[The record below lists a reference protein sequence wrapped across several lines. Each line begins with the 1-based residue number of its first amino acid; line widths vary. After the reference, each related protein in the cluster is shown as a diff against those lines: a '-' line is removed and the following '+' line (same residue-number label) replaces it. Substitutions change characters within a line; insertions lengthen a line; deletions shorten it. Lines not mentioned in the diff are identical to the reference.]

1 MGFLTN
7 WVFWVI
13 LAVIVFLMAIIGF
26 LAEGSIF
33 KKKDKTTIGDD
44 STGSDSTVSSVQAPD
59 AFAPLKSASVPSTPE
74 TLDVNSV
81 NTPAAET
88 LDVNPVSAPAAET
101 LDVSPVNTPAAETL
115 NVSPVSA
122 PAAETLDVSPL
133 NTPAAET
140 LNVNPVNTPVAEI
153 LNVNSVNT
161 PVAETLNVNPVNT
174 PVAET
179 LNVNSVNTPTAE
191 ILNVNSV
198 NTPAAETLNVNPVN
212 MPQAEMLNV
221 SPITDNNLN
230 NEKTEN
236 VHQSSEDIF
245 NEVPD
250 TLQEVKIETLDDNLQ
265 TSASENNQNEEVN
278 QMPNTP
284 ENGTDIWNM

>member
-101 LDVSPVNTPAAETL
+101 ID
-115 NVSPVSA
+115 
-122 PAAETLDVSPL
+122 
-133 NTPAAET
+133 
-140 LNVNPVNTPVAEI
+140 VNP
-153 LNVNSVNT
+153 
-161 PVAETLNVNPVNT
+161 
-174 PVAET
+174 
-179 LNVNSVNTPTAE
+179 
-191 ILNVNSV
+191 V

-265 TSASENNQNEEVN
+265 TSVSENNQNEEVN
-278 QMPNTP
+278 QTPSTP

>member
-115 NVSPVSA
+115 DVSPLNTPAAETLDVNPVSAPAAETLNVSPVSA
-122 PAAETLDVSPL
+122 PAAETLDVNPVSA
-133 NTPAAET
+133 PAAET
-140 LNVNPVNTPVAEI
+140 LDVSPVNTPV
-153 LNVNSVNT
+153 
-161 PVAETLNVNPVNT
+161 
-174 PVAET
+174 
-179 LNVNSVNTPTAE
+179 
-191 ILNVNSV
+191 
-198 NTPAAETLNVNPVN
+198 
-212 MPQAEMLNV
+212 
-221 SPITDNNLN
+221 TDNNLN
-230 NEKTEN
+230 DENTEN

-265 TSASENNQNEEVN
+265 TSVSENNQNEEVN
-278 QMPNTP
+278 QTPSTP

>member
-101 LDVSPVNTPAAETL
+101 L

-122 PAAETLDVSPL
+122 PAAETLDV
-133 NTPAAET
+133 
-140 LNVNPVNTPVAEI
+140 NPVNTPV
-153 LNVNSVNT
+153 
-161 PVAETLNVNPVNT
+161 
-174 PVAET
+174 
-179 LNVNSVNTPTAE
+179 
-191 ILNVNSV
+191 
-198 NTPAAETLNVNPVN
+198 
-212 MPQAEMLNV
+212 
-221 SPITDNNLN
+221 TDNNLN
-230 NEKTEN
+230 DENTEN

-265 TSASENNQNEEVN
+265 TSVSENNQNEEVN
-278 QMPNTP
+278 QTPSTP

>member
-33 KKKDKTTIGDD
+33 KKKDKTTIGNDNTD
-44 STGSDSTVSSVQAPD
+44 SDSTVSSVQTPD

-74 TLDVNSV
+74 TL
-81 NTPAAET
+81 
-88 LDVNPVSAPAAET
+88 
-101 LDVSPVNTPAAETL
+101 
-115 NVSPVSA
+115 
-122 PAAETLDVSPL
+122 
-133 NTPAAET
+133 
-140 LNVNPVNTPVAEI
+140 NVNP
-153 LNVNSVNT
+153 VNT

-179 LNVNSVNTPTAE
+179 LNVNSVNTPVAE
-191 ILNVNSV
+191 TLNVNSV

-265 TSASENNQNEEVN
+265 TSVSENNQNEEVN

>member
-33 KKKDKTTIGDD
+33 KKKDKTTIGNDNTD
-44 STGSDSTVSSVQAPD
+44 SDSTVSSVQTPD

-74 TLDVNSV
+74 TL
-81 NTPAAET
+81 
-88 LDVNPVSAPAAET
+88 
-101 LDVSPVNTPAAETL
+101 
-115 NVSPVSA
+115 
-122 PAAETLDVSPL
+122 
-133 NTPAAET
+133 
-140 LNVNPVNTPVAEI
+140 NVNP
-153 LNVNSVNT
+153 VNT

-179 LNVNSVNTPTAE
+179 LNVNSVNTPVAE
-191 ILNVNSV
+191 TLNVNSV

>member
-101 LDVSPVNTPAAETL
+101 LDVSPVNTP
-115 NVSPVSA
+115 V
-122 PAAETLDVSPL
+122 
-133 NTPAAET
+133 
-140 LNVNPVNTPVAEI
+140 
-153 LNVNSVNT
+153 
-161 PVAETLNVNPVNT
+161 
-174 PVAET
+174 
-179 LNVNSVNTPTAE
+179 
-191 ILNVNSV
+191 
-198 NTPAAETLNVNPVN
+198 
-212 MPQAEMLNV
+212 
-221 SPITDNNLN
+221 TDNNLN
-230 NEKTEN
+230 DENTEN

-265 TSASENNQNEEVN
+265 TSVSENNQNEEVN
-278 QMPNTP
+278 QTPSTP

>member
-101 LDVSPVNTPAAETL
+101 LDVNPVNTPAAETLDVNPVNTPAAETLDVNPVNTPAAETL
-115 NVSPVSA
+115 NVSPVNTPAAETLDVNPVSA
-122 PAAETLDVSPL
+122 PAAETLDVSP
-133 NTPAAET
+133 
-140 LNVNPVNTPVAEI
+140 VNTPV
-153 LNVNSVNT
+153 
-161 PVAETLNVNPVNT
+161 
-174 PVAET
+174 
-179 LNVNSVNTPTAE
+179 
-191 ILNVNSV
+191 
-198 NTPAAETLNVNPVN
+198 
-212 MPQAEMLNV
+212 
-221 SPITDNNLN
+221 TDNNLN
-230 NEKTEN
+230 DENTEN

-265 TSASENNQNEEVN
+265 TSVSENNQNEEVN
-278 QMPNTP
+278 QTPSTP

>member
-44 STGSDSTVSSVQAPD
+44 NTDSDSTVSSVQTPD
-59 AFAPLKSASVPSTPE
+59 AFAPLKSVSVSSTSE
-74 TLDVNSV
+74 TLD
-81 NTPAAET
+81 
-88 LDVNPVSAPAAET
+88 
-101 LDVSPVNTPAAETL
+101 
-115 NVSPVSA
+115 
-122 PAAETLDVSPL
+122 
-133 NTPAAET
+133 
-140 LNVNPVNTPVAEI
+140 
-153 LNVNSVNT
+153 
-161 PVAETLNVNPVNT
+161 VNPVNT

-179 LNVNSVNTPTAE
+179 LDVNPVNTPE
-191 ILNVNSV
+191 
-198 NTPAAETLNVNPVN
+198 AETLNVSPV
-212 MPQAEMLNV
+212 
-221 SPITDNNLN
+221 TDNNLN
-230 NEKTEN
+230 NERTEN
-236 VHQSSEDIF
+236 VHQSSEDTF

-265 TSASENNQNEEVN
+265 TSASENNHNEEVN
-278 QMPNTP
+278 QTPSNP

>member
-101 LDVSPVNTPAAETL
+101 LDVNPVNTPAAETLDVNPVNTPAAETLDVNPVNTPAAETLNVSPVNTPAAETL
-115 NVSPVSA
+115 DVSPVSA
-122 PAAETLDVSPL
+122 PAAETLDVSP
-133 NTPAAET
+133 
-140 LNVNPVNTPVAEI
+140 VNTPV
-153 LNVNSVNT
+153 
-161 PVAETLNVNPVNT
+161 
-174 PVAET
+174 
-179 LNVNSVNTPTAE
+179 
-191 ILNVNSV
+191 
-198 NTPAAETLNVNPVN
+198 
-212 MPQAEMLNV
+212 
-221 SPITDNNLN
+221 TDNNLN
-230 NEKTEN
+230 DENTEN

-265 TSASENNQNEEVN
+265 TSVSENNQNEEVN
-278 QMPNTP
+278 QTPSTP

>member
-33 KKKDKTTIGDD
+33 KKKDKTTIGNDNTD
-44 STGSDSTVSSVQAPD
+44 SDSTVSSVQTPD

-74 TLDVNSV
+74 TL
-81 NTPAAET
+81 
-88 LDVNPVSAPAAET
+88 
-101 LDVSPVNTPAAETL
+101 
-115 NVSPVSA
+115 
-122 PAAETLDVSPL
+122 
-133 NTPAAET
+133 
-140 LNVNPVNTPVAEI
+140 NVNP
-153 LNVNSVNT
+153 VNT

-179 LNVNSVNTPTAE
+179 LNVNSVNTPVAETLNVNSVNTPTAE
-191 ILNVNSV
+191 TLNVNPVNTPTAETLNVNSV

-212 MPQAEMLNV
+212 TPAAETLNVNSVNTPQAEMLNV

>member
-44 STGSDSTVSSVQAPD
+44 NTDSDSTVSSVQTPD

-74 TLDVNSV
+74 TLNVNPVSTPAVETLDVNSV
-81 NTPAAET
+81 STPVAETLDVNPVSTPAAET
-88 LDVNPVSAPAAET
+88 LDVNPVNTPVAET
-101 LDVSPVNTPAAETL
+101 LDVNPVNTPEAETL
-115 NVSPVSA
+115 NVSPV
-122 PAAETLDVSPL
+122 
-133 NTPAAET
+133 
-140 LNVNPVNTPVAEI
+140 
-153 LNVNSVNT
+153 
-161 PVAETLNVNPVNT
+161 
-174 PVAET
+174 
-179 LNVNSVNTPTAE
+179 
-191 ILNVNSV
+191 
-198 NTPAAETLNVNPVN
+198 
-212 MPQAEMLNV
+212 
-221 SPITDNNLN
+221 TDNNLN
-230 NEKTEN
+230 NERTEN

-250 TLQEVKIETLDDNLQ
+250 ALQEVKIETLDDNLQ
-265 TSASENNQNEEVN
+265 TSASENNHNEEVN
-278 QMPNTP
+278 QTPSNP

>member
-33 KKKDKTTIGDD
+33 KKKDKTTIGNDNTD
-44 STGSDSTVSSVQAPD
+44 SDSTVSSVQTPD

-74 TLDVNSV
+74 TL
-81 NTPAAET
+81 
-88 LDVNPVSAPAAET
+88 
-101 LDVSPVNTPAAETL
+101 
-115 NVSPVSA
+115 
-122 PAAETLDVSPL
+122 
-133 NTPAAET
+133 
-140 LNVNPVNTPVAEI
+140 NVNPVNTPVAET

-161 PVAETLNVNPVNT
+161 PVAETLNVNSVNTPTAETLNVNSVNTPTAETLNVNPVNT

-191 ILNVNSV
+191 TLNVNSV

>member
-33 KKKDKTTIGDD
+33 KKKDKTTIGNDNTD
-44 STGSDSTVSSVQAPD
+44 SDSTVSSVQTPD

-101 LDVSPVNTPAAETL
+101 LDVSPVNTP
-115 NVSPVSA
+115 V
-122 PAAETLDVSPL
+122 
-133 NTPAAET
+133 
-140 LNVNPVNTPVAEI
+140 
-153 LNVNSVNT
+153 
-161 PVAETLNVNPVNT
+161 
-174 PVAET
+174 
-179 LNVNSVNTPTAE
+179 
-191 ILNVNSV
+191 
-198 NTPAAETLNVNPVN
+198 
-212 MPQAEMLNV
+212 
-221 SPITDNNLN
+221 TDNNLN
-230 NEKTEN
+230 DENTEN

-265 TSASENNQNEEVN
+265 TSVSENNQNEEVN
-278 QMPNTP
+278 QTPSTP

>member
-115 NVSPVSA
+115 DVNPVNTPASETLDVNPVSA
-122 PAAETLDVSPL
+122 PAAETLDVSP
-133 NTPAAET
+133 
-140 LNVNPVNTPVAEI
+140 VNTPV
-153 LNVNSVNT
+153 
-161 PVAETLNVNPVNT
+161 
-174 PVAET
+174 
-179 LNVNSVNTPTAE
+179 
-191 ILNVNSV
+191 
-198 NTPAAETLNVNPVN
+198 
-212 MPQAEMLNV
+212 
-221 SPITDNNLN
+221 TDNNLN
-230 NEKTEN
+230 DENTEN

-265 TSASENNQNEEVN
+265 TSVSENNQNEEVN
-278 QMPNTP
+278 QTPSTP

>member
-101 LDVSPVNTPAAETL
+101 LDVSTLTTLAAETLDVNPVSAPAAETL

-122 PAAETLDVSPL
+122 PAAETLDV
-133 NTPAAET
+133 
-140 LNVNPVNTPVAEI
+140 NP
-153 LNVNSVNT
+153 
-161 PVAETLNVNPVNT
+161 
-174 PVAET
+174 
-179 LNVNSVNTPTAE
+179 
-191 ILNVNSV
+191 V
-198 NTPAAETLNVNPVN
+198 NTPAAETLDVNPVN
-212 MPQAEMLNV
+212 TPAAETLDVNPVSAPAAETLDV
-221 SPITDNNLN
+221 SPVNTPVTDNNLN
-230 NEKTEN
+230 DENTEN

-265 TSASENNQNEEVN
+265 TSVSENNQNEEVN
-278 QMPNTP
+278 QTPSTP

>member
-101 LDVSPVNTPAAETL
+101 LDVSPLNTPAAETLDVSPLNTPAAETLDVNPVSAPAAETL

-122 PAAETLDVSPL
+122 PAAETLDV
-133 NTPAAET
+133 
-140 LNVNPVNTPVAEI
+140 NP
-153 LNVNSVNT
+153 
-161 PVAETLNVNPVNT
+161 
-174 PVAET
+174 
-179 LNVNSVNTPTAE
+179 
-191 ILNVNSV
+191 V
-198 NTPAAETLNVNPVN
+198 NTPAAETLDVNPVN
-212 MPQAEMLNV
+212 TPAAETLDVNPVSAPAAETLDV
-221 SPITDNNLN
+221 SPVNTPVTDNNLN
-230 NEKTEN
+230 DENTEN

-265 TSASENNQNEEVN
+265 TSVSENNQNEEVN
-278 QMPNTP
+278 QTPSTP

>member
-44 STGSDSTVSSVQAPD
+44 NTDSDSTVSSVQTPD
-59 AFAPLKSASVPSTPE
+59 AFAPLKSVSVSSTPE
-74 TLDVNSV
+74 TLNVNPV

-88 LDVNPVSAPAAET
+88 LDVNSVSTPVAET
-101 LDVSPVNTPAAETL
+101 LDVNPVNAPSPETLNVDSVNTPAAETL
-115 NVSPVSA
+115 NVSPV
-122 PAAETLDVSPL
+122 
-133 NTPAAET
+133 
-140 LNVNPVNTPVAEI
+140 
-153 LNVNSVNT
+153 
-161 PVAETLNVNPVNT
+161 
-174 PVAET
+174 
-179 LNVNSVNTPTAE
+179 
-191 ILNVNSV
+191 
-198 NTPAAETLNVNPVN
+198 
-212 MPQAEMLNV
+212 
-221 SPITDNNLN
+221 TDNNLN
-230 NEKTEN
+230 NEKTEY

-250 TLQEVKIETLDDNLQ
+250 ALQEVKIETLDDNLQ
-265 TSASENNQNEEVN
+265 TSASENNHNEEVN
-278 QMPNTP
+278 QTPSNP

>member
-101 LDVSPVNTPAAETL
+101 LDVN
-115 NVSPVSA
+115 PVSA
-122 PAAETLDVSPL
+122 PAAETLDV
-133 NTPAAET
+133 
-140 LNVNPVNTPVAEI
+140 NP
-153 LNVNSVNT
+153 
-161 PVAETLNVNPVNT
+161 
-174 PVAET
+174 
-179 LNVNSVNTPTAE
+179 
-191 ILNVNSV
+191 V
-198 NTPAAETLNVNPVN
+198 NTPAAETLDVNPVSAPAAETIDVNPVN
-212 MPQAEMLNV
+212 TPAAETLDV
-221 SPITDNNLN
+221 SPVNTPAAETLDVSPVNTPVTDNNLN
-230 NEKTEN
+230 DENTEN

-265 TSASENNQNEEVN
+265 TSVSENNQNEEVN
-278 QMPNTP
+278 QTPSTP

>member
-13 LAVIVFLMAIIGF
+13 LTVIVFLMVIIGF

-44 STGSDSTVSSVQAPD
+44 NTDSDSTVSSVQTPD
-59 AFAPLKSASVPSTPE
+59 AFAPLKSSSVPSTPE
-74 TLDVNSV
+74 TL
-81 NTPAAET
+81 
-88 LDVNPVSAPAAET
+88 
-101 LDVSPVNTPAAETL
+101 
-115 NVSPVSA
+115 
-122 PAAETLDVSPL
+122 
-133 NTPAAET
+133 
-140 LNVNPVNTPVAEI
+140 NVNP
-153 LNVNSVNT
+153 VNT

-191 ILNVNSV
+191 TLNVNPVNTPVAETLNVNSVNTPTAETLNVNSV

-250 TLQEVKIETLDDNLQ
+250 ILQEVKIETLDDNLQ

>member
-101 LDVSPVNTPAAETL
+101 LDVNPVSAPAAETLDVNPVNTPAAETLDVNPVNTPAPETLDVSPVNTPAAETL
-115 NVSPVSA
+115 DVSPVSA
-122 PAAETLDVSPL
+122 PAAETLDVSP
-133 NTPAAET
+133 
-140 LNVNPVNTPVAEI
+140 VNTPV
-153 LNVNSVNT
+153 
-161 PVAETLNVNPVNT
+161 
-174 PVAET
+174 
-179 LNVNSVNTPTAE
+179 
-191 ILNVNSV
+191 
-198 NTPAAETLNVNPVN
+198 
-212 MPQAEMLNV
+212 
-221 SPITDNNLN
+221 TDNNLN
-230 NEKTEN
+230 DENTEN

-265 TSASENNQNEEVN
+265 TSVSENNQNEEVN
-278 QMPNTP
+278 QTPSTP

>member
-33 KKKDKTTIGDD
+33 KKKDKTTIGNDNTD
-44 STGSDSTVSSVQAPD
+44 SDSTVSSVQTPD

-74 TLDVNSV
+74 TLNVNPVNTPVAETLNVNSV
-81 NTPAAET
+81 NTP
-88 LDVNPVSAPAAET
+88 V
-101 LDVSPVNTPAAETL
+101 
-115 NVSPVSA
+115 
-122 PAAETLDVSPL
+122 
-133 NTPAAET
+133 AET
-140 LNVNPVNTPVAEI
+140 LNVNPVNTP
-153 LNVNSVNT
+153 T
-161 PVAETLNVNPVNT
+161 AETLNVNPVNT

-191 ILNVNSV
+191 TLNVNSV

>member
-101 LDVSPVNTPAAETL
+101 LDVNPVSAPAAETLDVNPVSAPAAETLDVNPVNTPAAETL
-115 NVSPVSA
+115 DVNPVSAPAAETLDVNPVNTPAAETLDVSPVSA
-122 PAAETLDVSPL
+122 PAAETLDVSP
-133 NTPAAET
+133 
-140 LNVNPVNTPVAEI
+140 VNTPV
-153 LNVNSVNT
+153 
-161 PVAETLNVNPVNT
+161 
-174 PVAET
+174 
-179 LNVNSVNTPTAE
+179 
-191 ILNVNSV
+191 
-198 NTPAAETLNVNPVN
+198 
-212 MPQAEMLNV
+212 
-221 SPITDNNLN
+221 TDNNLN
-230 NEKTEN
+230 DENTEN

-265 TSASENNQNEEVN
+265 TSVSENNQNEEVN
-278 QMPNTP
+278 QTPSTP

>member
-33 KKKDKTTIGDD
+33 KKKDKTTIGNDNTD
-44 STGSDSTVSSVQAPD
+44 SDSTVSSVQTPD

-74 TLDVNSV
+74 TL
-81 NTPAAET
+81 
-88 LDVNPVSAPAAET
+88 
-101 LDVSPVNTPAAETL
+101 
-115 NVSPVSA
+115 
-122 PAAETLDVSPL
+122 
-133 NTPAAET
+133 
-140 LNVNPVNTPVAEI
+140 NVNP
-153 LNVNSVNT
+153 VNT

-174 PVAET
+174 PAAETLNVNSVNTPAAETLNVNPVNTPAAET

-191 ILNVNSV
+191 TLNVNPVNTPTAETLNVNSV

>member
-88 LDVNPVSAPAAET
+88 LDVNPV
-101 LDVSPVNTPAAETL
+101 
-115 NVSPVSA
+115 
-122 PAAETLDVSPL
+122 
-133 NTPAAET
+133 
-140 LNVNPVNTPVAEI
+140 
-153 LNVNSVNT
+153 
-161 PVAETLNVNPVNT
+161 
-174 PVAET
+174 
-179 LNVNSVNTPTAE
+179 
-191 ILNVNSV
+191 

-230 NEKTEN
+230 DENTEN

-265 TSASENNQNEEVN
+265 TSVSENNQNEEVN
-278 QMPNTP
+278 QTPSTP

>member
-88 LDVNPVSAPAAET
+88 LDVNPVNTPAAETLDVNLVNTPAAETLDVNPVNTPAAETLDVNPVSAPAAET
-101 LDVSPVNTPAAETL
+101 LDVSPVNTP
-115 NVSPVSA
+115 V
-122 PAAETLDVSPL
+122 
-133 NTPAAET
+133 
-140 LNVNPVNTPVAEI
+140 
-153 LNVNSVNT
+153 
-161 PVAETLNVNPVNT
+161 
-174 PVAET
+174 
-179 LNVNSVNTPTAE
+179 
-191 ILNVNSV
+191 
-198 NTPAAETLNVNPVN
+198 
-212 MPQAEMLNV
+212 
-221 SPITDNNLN
+221 TDNNLN
-230 NEKTEN
+230 DENTEN

-265 TSASENNQNEEVN
+265 TSVSENNQNEEVN
-278 QMPNTP
+278 QTPSTP

>member
-59 AFAPLKSASVPSTPE
+59 AFAPLKSASVPSTP
-74 TLDVNSV
+74 
-81 NTPAAET
+81 
-88 LDVNPVSAPAAET
+88 
-101 LDVSPVNTPAAETL
+101 
-115 NVSPVSA
+115 
-122 PAAETLDVSPL
+122 
-133 NTPAAET
+133 
-140 LNVNPVNTPVAEI
+140 
-153 LNVNSVNT
+153 
-161 PVAETLNVNPVNT
+161 
-174 PVAET
+174 
-179 LNVNSVNTPTAE
+179 
-191 ILNVNSV
+191 
-198 NTPAAETLNVNPVN
+198 ETLNVNPVN

>member
-33 KKKDKTTIGDD
+33 KKKDKTTIGNDNTD
-44 STGSDSTVSSVQAPD
+44 SDSTVSSVQTPD

-74 TLDVNSV
+74 TL
-81 NTPAAET
+81 
-88 LDVNPVSAPAAET
+88 
-101 LDVSPVNTPAAETL
+101 
-115 NVSPVSA
+115 
-122 PAAETLDVSPL
+122 
-133 NTPAAET
+133 
-140 LNVNPVNTPVAEI
+140 NVNP
-153 LNVNSVNT
+153 VNT

-179 LNVNSVNTPTAE
+179 LNVNSVNTPVAETLNVNSVNTPTAE
-191 ILNVNSV
+191 TLNVNSVNTPTAETLNVNPVNTPTAETLNVNSV

-212 MPQAEMLNV
+212 TPAAETLNVNPVNTPAAETLNVNSVNTPQAEMLNV

>member
-101 LDVSPVNTPAAETL
+101 LDVNPVNTPAAETLDVNPVSAPAAETLDVNPVNTPAAETLDVSPVNTPAAETL
-115 NVSPVSA
+115 DVNPVSA
-122 PAAETLDVSPL
+122 PAAETLDVSP
-133 NTPAAET
+133 
-140 LNVNPVNTPVAEI
+140 VNTPV
-153 LNVNSVNT
+153 
-161 PVAETLNVNPVNT
+161 
-174 PVAET
+174 
-179 LNVNSVNTPTAE
+179 
-191 ILNVNSV
+191 
-198 NTPAAETLNVNPVN
+198 
-212 MPQAEMLNV
+212 
-221 SPITDNNLN
+221 TDNNLN
-230 NEKTEN
+230 DENTEN

-265 TSASENNQNEEVN
+265 TSVSENNQNEEVN
-278 QMPNTP
+278 QTPSTP

>member
-33 KKKDKTTIGDD
+33 KKKDKTTIGNDNTD
-44 STGSDSTVSSVQAPD
+44 SDSTVSSVQTPD
-59 AFAPLKSASVPSTPE
+59 AFAPLKSASVPSTP
-74 TLDVNSV
+74 
-81 NTPAAET
+81 
-88 LDVNPVSAPAAET
+88 
-101 LDVSPVNTPAAETL
+101 
-115 NVSPVSA
+115 
-122 PAAETLDVSPL
+122 
-133 NTPAAET
+133 
-140 LNVNPVNTPVAEI
+140 
-153 LNVNSVNT
+153 
-161 PVAETLNVNPVNT
+161 ETLNVNPVNT

-179 LNVNSVNTPTAE
+179 LNVNSVNTPVAE
-191 ILNVNSV
+191 TLNVNSV

>member
-33 KKKDKTTIGDD
+33 KKKDKTTIGNDNTD
-44 STGSDSTVSSVQAPD
+44 SDSTVSSVQTPD

-74 TLDVNSV
+74 TL
-81 NTPAAET
+81 
-88 LDVNPVSAPAAET
+88 
-101 LDVSPVNTPAAETL
+101 
-115 NVSPVSA
+115 
-122 PAAETLDVSPL
+122 
-133 NTPAAET
+133 
-140 LNVNPVNTPVAEI
+140 NVNP
-153 LNVNSVNT
+153 VNT

-174 PVAET
+174 PAAET

-191 ILNVNSV
+191 TLNVNPVNTPTAETLNVNSV

>member
-88 LDVNPVSAPAAET
+88 LDVNPVSVPAAETLDVNPVSAPAAET

-115 NVSPVSA
+115 DVNPVNTPAAETLDVNLVNTPAAETLDVNPVSA
-122 PAAETLDVSPL
+122 PAAETLDVSP
-133 NTPAAET
+133 
-140 LNVNPVNTPVAEI
+140 VNTPV
-153 LNVNSVNT
+153 
-161 PVAETLNVNPVNT
+161 
-174 PVAET
+174 
-179 LNVNSVNTPTAE
+179 
-191 ILNVNSV
+191 
-198 NTPAAETLNVNPVN
+198 
-212 MPQAEMLNV
+212 
-221 SPITDNNLN
+221 TDNNLN
-230 NEKTEN
+230 DENTEN

-265 TSASENNQNEEVN
+265 TSVSENNQNEEVN
-278 QMPNTP
+278 QTPSTP